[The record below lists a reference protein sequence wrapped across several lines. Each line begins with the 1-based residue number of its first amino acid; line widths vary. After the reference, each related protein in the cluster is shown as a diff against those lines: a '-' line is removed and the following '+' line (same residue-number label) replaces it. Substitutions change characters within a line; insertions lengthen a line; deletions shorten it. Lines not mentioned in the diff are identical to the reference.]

1 MYISTKV
8 KRNIQLTL
16 FVVGILCTL
25 SRAWDVITSPASGR
39 AWFDFLGIM
48 LLTYLCFNNFR
59 DYDQRLKKEK
69 DQ

>member
-25 SRAWDVITSPASGR
+25 SRAWDVITSSASGR

-59 DYDQRLKKEK
+59 DYDQRLKKEEG
-69 DQ
+69 Q